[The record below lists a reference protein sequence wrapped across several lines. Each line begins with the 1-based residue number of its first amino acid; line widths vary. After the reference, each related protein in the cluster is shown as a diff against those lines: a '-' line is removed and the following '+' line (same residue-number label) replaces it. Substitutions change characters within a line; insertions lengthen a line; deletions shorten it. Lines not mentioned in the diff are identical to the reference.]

1 MKLTYIISAL
11 LCTTGLSAQVL
22 HVDSI
27 REIRLSHPIEKIELA
42 PSGNYLLLSNYNYQG
57 ITKVDLA
64 TKTEQVVTQAAGAGY
79 RTKVLENGDIVYRE
93 VTNAPLHT
101 TAIKR
106 YIASTGK
113 STTILHST
121 RDNVLP
127 SSAIK
132 GDNVVTNNDFHL
144 QLTIGGVKRTLAPLG
159 NDKRYIWPSISPNG
173 KKLLFFVSGQGA
185 YVSDLNGEN
194 IIELGTLRA
203 AKWYNNHIV
212 VGQRDEDNGE
222 VTTSSQIIAK
232 NITTGIEQILT
243 ERNVIAMYPSVSSQG
258 DKILFSTPEGK
269 AFMIHINNKE

>member
-1 MKLTYIISAL
+1 MKLTYILSAF

-106 YIASTGK
+106 YIASSGK

-121 RDNVLP
+121 RDNVQP
-127 SSAIK
+127 SSAIE

-144 QLTIGGVKRTLAPLG
+144 QLTIGGVKRILAPLG
-159 NDKRYIWPSISPNG
+159 NEKRYIWPSISPNG

-203 AKWYNNHIV
+203 AKWYNNQIV

-243 ERNVIAMYPSVSSQG
+243 ERNIIAMYPSVSSQG

-269 AFMIHINNKE
+269 AFMIHINNK